1 MATIYRVPTS
11 IVQREAQATTE
22 ERLLE
27 VRRDNL
33 YERLERGYSQIER
46 GLAQER
52 DMTTWED
59 FWIALLHE
67 YEQVCNE
74 LQRKL
79 AA

>member
-1 MATIYRVPTS
+1 MATIYRVPSSAAQGETS
-11 IVQREAQATTE
+11 SADECNT
-22 ERLLE
+22 LE
-27 VRRDNL
+27 VRRDSL
-33 YERLERGYSQIER
+33 YQRLERGYTQIEQ
-46 GLAQER
+46 GLSSER